1 MSGKEEFGGERGR
14 DEFMI
19 EYIVMKANDKKIFNH
34 KTFEEQSS
42 LFWQLMRQQPG
53 FNQSKDTINFQ
64 QYLSFMKRVY
74 KVLLPL
80 YREKEVVTEVTK
92 TWKRDSTGLNEMS

>member
-1 MSGKEEFGGERGR
+1 MEVNAVVMVSVVCGLMQCVT
-14 DEFMI
+14 EFMI

-64 QYLSFMKRVY
+64 QYLSVSNI
-74 KVLLPL
+74 L
-80 YREKEVVTEVTK
+80 
-92 TWKRDSTGLNEMS
+92 SIGSCII